1 MPRSSPIFVMLSRA
15 AAKRLVLSASNVIL
29 GMSSPVSIR

>member
-1 MPRSSPIFVMLSRA
+1 MPRSASVVVMPIRA